1 MKNIIHYLLI
11 PVGFVFLP
19 FLWLGLVL
27 SGCKITLVE
36 FYLRKDRKNL
46 LMTF

>member
-36 FYLRKDRKNL
+36 FYLDFL
-46 LMTF
+46 TT